1 MRIALTGA
9 TGFVGKAICAQLLRD
24 GHAVQALTRRVQ
36 NEVGPEWIKGDLL
49 DPPSL
54 DALVKNCDVLIHCG
68 GVVKGSAQ
76 DFFKNNV
83 EATGY
88 VVLAA
93 ARAKIKRII
102 HISSLAARDPKL
114 SDYANSK
121 YQSES
126 FVRQA
131 NITSV
136 ILRPCAIYGPGD
148 RETLQFFTS
157 AKRGIVPVPNVS
169 NPVSLIH
176 VDDFARAVIACLTSS
191 RAANMEFDI
200 HDGMPGGY
208 SFAKLVAMIADAV
221 GTPARAQP
229 MPRWLVSI
237 FARAVQIFAR
247 VTGRAVILNP
257 GKVREMFDLDA
268 LVRDDA
274 FTRATGW
281 TATIAAADGLRT
293 TASWYH
299 AQGWL

>member
-9 TGFVGKAICAQLLRD
+9 TGFVGNAICAQLLQA
-24 GHAVQALTRRVQ
+24 GHVVQALTRRAQ
-36 NEVGPEWIKGDLL
+36 NEAGPNWIKGDLL
-49 DPPSL
+49 EPESL
-54 DALVKNCDVLIHCG
+54 HALVKDCDVLIHCG
-68 GVVKGSAQ
+68 GVVKGSPQ

-93 ARAKIKRII
+93 ARAKVKRII

-126 FVRQA
+126 FVREA

-148 RETLQFFTS
+148 RETLQFFTA
-157 AKRGIVPVPNVS
+157 AKRGIVPVPNTDRA
-169 NPVSLIH
+169 VSLIH
-176 VDDFARAVIACLTSS
+176 VEDFARAVVACVTSS
-191 RAANMEFDI
+191 RIANMEYDI

-208 SFAKLVAMIADAV
+208 SFAKLVGMIGDAV
-221 GTPARAQP
+221 GTPARPQP
-229 MPRWLVSI
+229 MPRWLVNAFAHGVQL
-237 FARAVQIFAR
+237 FARI
-247 VTGRAVILNP
+247 TGRAAILNP
-257 GKVREMFDLDA
+257 GKVREMFDLDTV
-268 LVRDDA
+268 VRDDS

-293 TASWYH
+293 TASWYRG
-299 AQGWL
+299 QGWL